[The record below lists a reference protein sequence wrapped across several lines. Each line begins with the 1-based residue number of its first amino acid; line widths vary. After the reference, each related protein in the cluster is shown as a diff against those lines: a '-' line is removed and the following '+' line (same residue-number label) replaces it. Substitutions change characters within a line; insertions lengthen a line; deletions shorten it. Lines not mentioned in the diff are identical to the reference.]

1 MTWTTER
8 WTRIE
13 ALFHATAS
21 QAADTREL
29 FLAAE
34 CGGDRELRAAVE
46 RLLAA
51 DGGADAADDPIEQ
64 GAMGVLRGRDPL
76 LGAQLGS
83 FELVERIADGG
94 MGSVYRARRT
104 GADFEQEVAV
114 KVLRLGLSTAA
125 MRERFARER
134 RTLARLVHPNVAR
147 LLDGG
152 TTADGVPFIA
162 MEFVD
167 GEPID
172 RFCDLRRLTLHA
184 RLQLFAAVC
193 RAVQFAHRNLVVHLD
208 LKPNN
213 ILVDREGVPKLL
225 DFGVAGLLGEIADGA
240 GEIAATRSRPL
251 TPEYASPEQLR
262 GEPVSTAA
270 DVYALGVV
278 LYELLTGTRPFRR
291 DTNDLEL
298 LRTVCDTDAMRPS
311 ATFAPGHAVD
321 AAPAEQR
328 AQSRGARPPEL
339 ARGLRGDLDR
349 IVAMAMHKEP
359 GHRYGS
365 CLEMAEDVER
375 YLRGFPIVAR
385 EPSLAYRA
393 AKFVRRNALE
403 VGAAALT
410 VLSLLGGIVAT
421 LHMAH
426 VAADER
432 DVAKEE
438 RKRADNERDVAK
450 EERKRADS
458 ERDAAN
464 EARARVEDEMD
475 HARIESQSAQLLA
488 AFLSDSLLTAE
499 FLATPES
506 RGKVR
511 ELIGERAGQYRRQY
525 AGDAHLRANLL
536 DALGRACA
544 QLGELGD
551 AELLLREGQQV
562 RATAFGRVSL
572 EYAQTLTS
580 LGQFCYQQGRFAEAV
595 ELLAE
600 CYELH
605 KRCPVGVHTDV
616 ARAANDLAAACRA
629 NGDSARALA
638 LHREALEL
646 RRKAAPESAAVAES
660 LNNLANS
667 ESDPKLAGEYLAEAL
682 RIRTA
687 VLGADDP
694 LTLQSAVN
702 RGKQMLQSGDAKGS
716 LPLLRDAVAHG
727 RSLGARG
734 ADVLAEGLR
743 ALAYAQLQVGELAA
757 AEQAIDEVLAS
768 ESVRRSPAHPR
779 TAQALEIRA
788 MIQQQREAWPAAV
801 ATWREVL
808 AARQASLP
816 AGHRMIAR
824 TQCSLGGALMR
835 AGEAAAAVTLLAE
848 TLQAQ
853 TAAGAAARDVAD
865 TRVAMA
871 LALEANGDA
880 GKAEAEMLA
889 ALAALPGSEAATLAL
904 VRKHLHSFYRRQG
917 RGEDAARYEDR
928 PDR

>member
-1 MTWTTER
+1 
-8 WTRIE
+8 
-13 ALFHATAS
+13 
-21 QAADTREL
+21 
-29 FLAAE
+29 
-34 CGGDRELRAAVE
+34 
-46 RLLAA
+46 
-51 DGGADAADDPIEQ
+51 
-64 GAMGVLRGRDPL
+64 
-76 LGAQLGS
+76 
-83 FELVERIADGG
+83 
-94 MGSVYRARRT
+94 
-104 GADFEQEVAV
+104 
-114 KVLRLGLSTAA
+114 
-125 MRERFARER
+125 
-134 RTLARLVHPNVAR
+134 
-147 LLDGG
+147 
-152 TTADGVPFIA
+152 
-162 MEFVD
+162 
-167 GEPID
+167 
-172 RFCDLRRLTLHA
+172 
-184 RLQLFAAVC
+184 
-193 RAVQFAHRNLVVHLD
+193 
-208 LKPNN
+208 
-213 ILVDREGVPKLL
+213 
-225 DFGVAGLLGEIADGA
+225 
-240 GEIAATRSRPL
+240 
-251 TPEYASPEQLR
+251 
-262 GEPVSTAA
+262 
-270 DVYALGVV
+270 
-278 LYELLTGTRPFRR
+278 
-291 DTNDLEL
+291 
-298 LRTVCDTDAMRPS
+298 
-311 ATFAPGHAVD
+311 
-321 AAPAEQR
+321 
-328 AQSRGARPPEL
+328 
-339 ARGLRGDLDR
+339 
-349 IVAMAMHKEP
+349 
-359 GHRYGS
+359 
-365 CLEMAEDVER
+365 
-375 YLRGFPIVAR
+375 
-385 EPSLAYRA
+385 
-393 AKFVRRNALE
+393 
-403 VGAAALT
+403 
-410 VLSLLGGIVAT
+410 
-421 LHMAH
+421 
-426 VAADER
+426 
-432 DVAKEE
+432 
-438 RKRADNERDVAK
+438 VAK

-458 ERDAAN
+458 ERDVAKEERRRADSERDAAN
-464 EARARVEDEMD
+464 EARTRVEDEMD

-506 RGKVR
+506 RGKVC

-536 DALGRACA
+536 DALGRTCA

-551 AELLLREGQQV
+551 AEALLREAQQI

-572 EYAQTLTS
+572 EYAQSLTS

-600 CYELH
+600 CHELH

-702 RGKQMLQSGDAKGS
+702 RGKQMLQGGDAKGA

-743 ALAYAQLQVGELAA
+743 ALAYAELQVGELDA

-768 ESVRRSPAHPR
+768 EPVRRLPAHPR

-801 ATWREVL
+801 LAWRQVL

-816 AGHRMIAR
+816 AGHRMITR

-853 TAAGAAARDVAD
+853 TAAGGAGRDVAD
-865 TRVAMA
+865 TRVALA
-871 LALEANGDA
+871 LAREANGDA
-880 GKAEAEMLA
+880 GKAEAELLA
-889 ALAALPGSEAATLAL
+889 ALAALPAGSDGATAAL
-904 VRKHLHSFYRRQG
+904 VRRHLQAFYRRQG
-917 RGEDAARYEDR
+917 RGEDAARLDR

>member
-13 ALFHATAS
+13 AVFHG
-21 QAADTREL
+21 AAACAAETREA
-29 FLAAE
+29 FLTVE
-34 CGGDRELRAAVE
+34 CGDDRELRAAVE

-51 DGGADAADDPIEQ
+51 DGAADADDPVEQ

-76 LGAQLGS
+76 LGANLGP

-172 RFCDLRRLTLHA
+172 RFCDLRRLPLPS

-193 RAVQFAHRNLVVHLD
+193 RAVQFAHQNLVVHLD

-213 ILVDREGVPKLL
+213 ILVDRGGVPKLL
-225 DFGVAGLLGEIADGA
+225 DFGVAGLLGGIADGDGA
-240 GEIAATRSRPL
+240 GEVTATRSRPL

-291 DTNDLEL
+291 LGNDLEL
-298 LRTVCDTDAMRPS
+298 LRTVCDTEPMRPS
-311 ATFAPGHAVD
+311 ATFGPGHAGD
-321 AAPAEQR
+321 AEPAEQR
-328 AQSRGARPPEL
+328 AHCRGARPPEL

-359 GHRYGS
+359 RYRYGS

-375 YLRGFPIVAR
+375 YLRGFPVVAR

-410 VLSLLGGIVAT
+410 VISLVGGIVAT

-426 VAADER
+426 VAAG
-432 DVAKEE
+432 
-438 RKRADNERDVAK
+438 
-450 EERKRADS
+450 

-464 EARARVEDEMD
+464 EARARVEDEME

-499 FLATPES
+499 FLGTPES

-536 DALGRACA
+536 DALGRTCA

-551 AELLLREGQQV
+551 AEGLLREAQQV

-595 ELLAE
+595 ELLTE

-629 NGDSARALA
+629 NGDVARAHALHSEALA
-638 LHREALEL
+638 L
-646 RRKAAPESAAVAES
+646 RRQAAPDSAMVAES
-660 LNNLANS
+660 LNNLANA
-667 ESDPKLAGEYLAEAL
+667 EPDAKLAGEYLAEAL

-702 RGKQMLQSGDAKGS
+702 RGKHMLQGGDAKGA

-734 ADVLAEGLR
+734 GDVLAEGLR
-743 ALAYAQLQVGELAA
+743 ALAYAELQIGELDA

-768 ESVRRSPAHPR
+768 EQVCRSPAHPR

-824 TQCSLGGALMR
+824 TQCSLGGALVR

-853 TAAGAAARDVAD
+853 TAAGGAARDVAD

-871 LALEANGDA
+871 LALEANGDPT
-880 GKAEAEMLA
+880 KAEAEMLA
-889 ALAALPGSEAATLAL
+889 ALAALPAGSDGATAAL
-904 VRKHLHSFYRRQG
+904 VRRHLHSFYQRQG
-917 RGEDAARYEDR
+917 RREDAAKFSR

>member
-13 ALFHATAS
+13 AVFHA
-21 QAADTREL
+21 AAACAAETREA

-34 CGGDRELRAAVE
+34 CGGDGELRAAVE

-51 DGGADAADDPIEQ
+51 DGAADADDAVEQ

-76 LGAQLGS
+76 LGACLGP

-134 RTLARLVHPNVAR
+134 RTLARLAHPNVAR

-172 RFCDLRRLTLHA
+172 RFCDARRLPLSS

-193 RAVQFAHRNLVVHLD
+193 RAVQFAHQNLVVHLD

-213 ILVDREGVPKLL
+213 ILVDRGGIPKLL
-225 DFGVAGLLGEIADGA
+225 DFGVAGLLGDIADGDGA
-240 GEIAATRSRPL
+240 GEVAATRSRPL

-291 DTNDLEL
+291 RGNDLEL
-298 LRTVCDTDAMRPS
+298 LRTVCDTEPMRPS
-311 ATFAPGHAVD
+311 ATFGPGHAGD
-321 AAPAEQR
+321 AEPPEQR
-328 AQSRGARPPEL
+328 AHCRGARPPEL

-359 GHRYGS
+359 RYRYGS

-375 YLRGFPIVAR
+375 YLRGFPVVAR

-393 AKFVRRNALE
+393 TKFVRRNALT
-403 VGAAALT
+403 VSAAALT
-410 VLSLLGGIVAT
+410 VISLVGGIVAT
-421 LHMAH
+421 SH
-426 VAADER
+426 ER
-432 DVAKEE
+432 DVAE
-438 RKRADNERDVAK
+438 
-450 EERKRADS
+450 
-458 ERDAAN
+458 
-464 EARARVEDEMD
+464 EARHRAEHEMD

-488 AFLSDSLLTAE
+488 SFLSDSLLTAE

-511 ELIGERAGQYRRQY
+511 ELIGERAEQYRRQNER
-525 AGDAHLRANLL
+525 DPHLRANLL
-536 DALGRACA
+536 DALGRTCA
-544 QLGELGD
+544 QVDEFGD
-551 AELLLREGQQV
+551 AEALLREAQQI
-562 RATAFGRVSL
+562 RKAAFGRDSL
-572 EYAQTLTS
+572 EYAQSLTS
-580 LGQFCYQQGRFAEAV
+580 LGQFCYHQGRLADAV
-595 ELLAE
+595 TLLTE

-629 NGDSARALA
+629 NGDTARAHTLHSEALA
-638 LHREALEL
+638 L
-646 RRKAAPESAAVAES
+646 RRQGAPESAAVAES

-667 ESDPKLAGEYLAEAL
+667 EPDAKLAGEYLAEAL

-702 RGKQMLQSGDAKGS
+702 RGKHMLQGGDAKGA

-743 ALAYAQLQVGELAA
+743 ALAYAELQIGELDA

-768 ESVRRSPAHPR
+768 EPVRRSPAHPR

-788 MIQQQREAWPAAV
+788 MIQQQRGAWPAAV

-853 TAAGAAARDVAD
+853 TAAGGASRDVAD

-871 LALEANGDA
+871 LALEANGDPT
-880 GKAEAEMLA
+880 KAEAEMLA
-889 ALAALPGSEAATLAL
+889 ALAALSADADSATAALL
-904 VRKHLHSFYRRQG
+904 RRHLHSFYRRQG
-917 RGEDAARYEDR
+917 RSEDAERFSR

>member
-1 MTWTTER
+1 MSWTTER

-13 ALFHATAS
+13 ALFHA
-21 QAADTREL
+21 AAGLEPDAREA

-34 CGGDRELRAAVE
+34 CGEDGQLRTAVE

-51 DGGADAADDPIEQ
+51 DGAPADDLIEH

-76 LGAQLGS
+76 LGSHLGA

-134 RTLARLVHPNVAR
+134 RTLARLVHHNVAR

-172 RFCDLRRLTLHA
+172 RFCDAHRLPLDS
-184 RLQLFAAVC
+184 RLQLFATVC
-193 RAVQFAHRNLVVHLD
+193 RAVQFAHQNLVVHLD

-225 DFGVAGLLGEIADGA
+225 DFGVAGLLGDIADGDGA
-240 GEIAATRSRPL
+240 GEVAATRSRPL

-291 DTNDLEL
+291 SGNDLEL
-298 LRTVCDTDAMRPS
+298 LRTVCDTEPVRPS
-311 ATFAPGHAVD
+311 ATFAPGHGGD
-321 AAPAEQR
+321 AAPADQR
-328 AQSRGARPPEL
+328 AHCRGARPPEL

-359 GHRYGS
+359 RHRYGS
-365 CLEMAEDVER
+365 CQEMAEDVER
-375 YLRGFPIVAR
+375 YLRGFPVLAR

-410 VLSLLGGIVAT
+410 VISLLGGLVAT

-438 RKRADNERDVAK
+438 RKRADSERDVAK
-450 EERKRADS
+450 EERRRADS

-464 EARARVEDEMD
+464 EARTRVEDEMD

-506 RGKVR
+506 RGKVC

-536 DALGRACA
+536 DALGRTCA

-551 AELLLREGQQV
+551 AEALLREAQQI

-572 EYAQTLTS
+572 EYAQSLTS

-600 CYELH
+600 CHELH

-667 ESDPKLAGEYLAEAL
+667 ESDPKLAGE
-682 RIRTA
+682 
-687 VLGADDP
+687 
-694 LTLQSAVN
+694 
-702 RGKQMLQSGDAKGS
+702 
-716 LPLLRDAVAHG
+716 
-727 RSLGARG
+727 
-734 ADVLAEGLR
+734 
-743 ALAYAQLQVGELAA
+743 
-757 AEQAIDEVLAS
+757 
-768 ESVRRSPAHPR
+768 
-779 TAQALEIRA
+779 
-788 MIQQQREAWPAAV
+788 
-801 ATWREVL
+801 
-808 AARQASLP
+808 
-816 AGHRMIAR
+816 
-824 TQCSLGGALMR
+824 
-835 AGEAAAAVTLLAE
+835 
-848 TLQAQ
+848 
-853 TAAGAAARDVAD
+853 
-865 TRVAMA
+865 
-871 LALEANGDA
+871 
-880 GKAEAEMLA
+880 
-889 ALAALPGSEAATLAL
+889 
-904 VRKHLHSFYRRQG
+904 
-917 RGEDAARYEDR
+917 
-928 PDR
+928 